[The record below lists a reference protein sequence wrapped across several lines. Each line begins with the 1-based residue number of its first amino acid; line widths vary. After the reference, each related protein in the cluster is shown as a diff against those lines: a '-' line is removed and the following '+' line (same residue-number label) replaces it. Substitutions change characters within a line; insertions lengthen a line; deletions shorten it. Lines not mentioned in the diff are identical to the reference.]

1 MMVSNSNINN
11 NNYYYCFIEMPME
24 ELAAHNISLC
34 SGVRS
39 ATSLL
44 VSTMLRPSPGS
55 PFASV
60 PMHTHRNKD
69 FNFLSSP

>member
-1 MMVSNSNINN
+1 
-11 NNYYYCFIEMPME
+11 ME